1 MSIKLLDF
9 SIVINIGSKKKARS
23 FDFMEMFKEARQT
36 AMDRNQGIVETD
48 FLTDYLII
56 QKYWLLAPS
65 CKLKLGDW
73 DCITL
78 S

>member
-36 AMDRNQGIVETD
+36 AMDRNQGI
-48 FLTDYLII
+48 
-56 QKYWLLAPS
+56 
-65 CKLKLGDW
+65 G
-73 DCITL
+73 
-78 S
+78 